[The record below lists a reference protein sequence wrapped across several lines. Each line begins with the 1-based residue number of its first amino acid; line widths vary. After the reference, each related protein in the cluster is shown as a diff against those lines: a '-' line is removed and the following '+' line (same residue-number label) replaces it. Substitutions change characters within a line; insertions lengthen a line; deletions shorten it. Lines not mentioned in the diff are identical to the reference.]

1 MTVLVVTF
9 SHDHD
14 GVDRV
19 IDRVRARGHEAIR
32 LDTDRYPLDA
42 ALTIEQGPHADRVGL
57 TLDGATHDL
66 TAVDAIWYRRL
77 RAPKLPADMPHD
89 LRAVAADEARHV
101 LLGLLNAHPAFA
113 LDPWINIRHADHKQR
128 QLAAAA
134 ALGLTVPPT
143 LTTNDPAA
151 VRAFAARQPHGVVTK
166 MLSTFALDRQ
176 GEQHVVYTRALGPD
190 DLDAL
195 DSLRLCPMVF
205 QARIP
210 RVRELRCTIV
220 GHHVYCAALDADA
233 SEATADDWRRDA
245 AGLAAAWRPHAL
257 PRELEIRL
265 LALATRL
272 GLNYGAADL
281 LVDADG
287 THHFLE
293 INPAGEWGWV
303 DRIGLPIADAIA
315 AVLTDPKARRVPGGT
330 A

>member
-1 MTVLVVTF
+1 MTVLVITH
-9 SHDHD
+9 SRDHD
-14 GVDRV
+14 GVAGVLDH
-19 IDRVRARGHEAIR
+19 VRARGHEVIR

-42 ALTIEQGPHADRVGL
+42 ALTIEQGAHADRAWL

-66 TAVDAIWYRRL
+66 TTVDAIWYRRL
-77 RAPKLPADMPHD
+77 RAPRLPPDMPHD
-89 LRAVAADEARHV
+89 LRGVAADEARRV

-113 LDPWINIRHADHKQR
+113 LDPWINVRHADHKQR

-151 VRAFAARQPHGVVTK
+151 VRAFAARHPQGIVTK
-166 MLSTFALDRQ
+166 MLSTFALDRE
-176 GEQHVVYTRALGPD
+176 GEQHVVFTRALTPD

-205 QARIP
+205 QARID

-220 GHHVYCAALDADA
+220 GHNVYCAALDAEA
-233 SEATADDWRRDA
+233 SKATADDWRRDTR
-245 AGLAAAWRPHAL
+245 GLAAAWRPHAL

-265 LALATRL
+265 LALASRL

-281 LVDADG
+281 LVDHDG

-303 DRIGLPIADAIA
+303 ERAGLPIGEAIA
-315 AVLTDPKARRVPGGT
+315 AVLTDPKARRVPGGI